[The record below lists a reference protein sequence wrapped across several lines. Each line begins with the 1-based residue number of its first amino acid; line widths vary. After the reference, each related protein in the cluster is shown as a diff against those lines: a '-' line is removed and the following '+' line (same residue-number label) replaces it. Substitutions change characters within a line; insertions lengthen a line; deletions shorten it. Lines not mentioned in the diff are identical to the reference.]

1 MGAARA
7 GRIAS
12 AAALLALAALSHGC
26 SHRRPLPAAPLAA
39 PAAAPAAAG
48 FHTVQ
53 PGETLFSIARARGT
67 TPEALAREN
76 ALDDPSALAVGRV
89 LYLPAATKRH
99 ISNSM
104 GPTGSAPAPGPAAGA
119 GAGARLLWPVR
130 GVLISRYGKRGADQH
145 EGVDLAAPEGTP
157 VVAAGEGV
165 VLFAGEQRGY
175 GQLVLLGHGA
185 DLVTVYAHTQENLV
199 RSGERVERGQ
209 AIARVG
215 RTGNASGPHLHF
227 EVRAGAK
234 ACDPLPYLR

>member
-39 PAAAPAAAG
+39 APAAAG

-67 TPEALAREN
+67 TPDALAREN
-76 ALDDPSALAVGRV
+76 ALDDPSALAAGRV
-89 LYLPAATKRH
+89 LYLPAAAKRH
-99 ISNSM
+99 ISNTTEE
-104 GPTGSAPAPGPAAGA
+104 PTSPPAPAAGA
-119 GAGARLLWPVR
+119 GGRLLWPVR

-175 GQLVLLGHGA
+175 GRLVLLGHGA

-215 RTGNASGPHLHF
+215 RTGNASGSHLHF
-227 EVRAGAK
+227 EVRAGARP
-234 ACDPLPYLR
+234 CDPLPYLR